1 MAKKLIETLCPTCSG
16 AGSVDKLAE
25 PHRPLEVDGRRLWD
39 AVHALGQVRGQV
51 EPLLMLCERLDER
64 ATIQVPG
71 TAQDRAGLRALELM
85 ITDDFERLGLRTI
98 LPQAQVERDDWTTK
112 LAAVRA

>member
-1 MAKKLIETLCPTCSG
+1 MAKKLIEHLCHTCGG
-16 AGSVDKLAE
+16 AGSIDKPNE
-25 PHRPLEVDGRRLWD
+25 PHRPLGVDGRRLWD
-39 AVHALGQVRGQV
+39 DVHALGQVRGQV

-71 TAQDRAGLRALELM
+71 TAQDRAGLRALDAM
-85 ITDDFERLGLRTI
+85 IAADFERLGIRSI
-98 LPQAQVERDDWTTK
+98 LPQAQVDRDDWTTK